1 MKAGHAGN
9 LALRRIHSGELED
22 AHVRDCAECQAQLRE
37 LGAEQARFEADIPF
51 ERFAAGVERAQRA
64 HQTPR
69 RSWLPPVMGMAA
81 AVVLAIGVQ
90 PLLTRTGNRTKGGGM
105 VLRIA
110 GPTGGPQ
117 RLAEPDVPEAL
128 GPGERVMLGYK
139 PGTHKFV
146 SAVSLDET
154 GGVTALY
161 PEYGK
166 SLPVDEGD
174 ATYYLP
180 DSIEFTGK
188 GTEVVVLVLT
198 DKPLDVGV
206 LSRAAK
212 DAYDAANG
220 DLAHLGQIKVPGEQF
235 RRVLLK
241 P

>member
-9 LALRRIHSGELED
+9 LALRRIHSGEMND
-22 AHVRDCAECQAQLRE
+22 VHVEGCAECQAQLGE
-37 LGAEQARFEADIPF
+37 LDAEKARFEADIPF

-64 HQTPR
+64 QQTPR

-90 PLLTRTGNRTKGGGM
+90 PLLRNNTRNKGGAGM

-110 GPTGGPQ
+110 GPAGGPQ
-117 RLAEPDVPEAL
+117 RLAEPEVPEAI
-128 GPGERVMLGYK
+128 GPGERVRLGYK

-146 SAVSLDET
+146 SAVSLDE
-154 GGVTALY
+154 GGQVTPLY

-188 GTEVVVLVLT
+188 GTEVVVMVLT
-198 DKPLDVGV
+198 DKPLDVGT
-206 LSRAAK
+206 LTRAAK
-212 DAYDAANG
+212 EAYDGAHG
-220 DLAHLGQIKVPGEQF
+220 DLGHLGSLKVPGEQF

>member
-22 AHVRDCAECQAQLRE
+22 AHVQGCAECQAQLRE
-37 LGAEQARFEADIPF
+37 LDAEQTHFEAEIPF
-51 ERFAAGVERAQRA
+51 ERFAAGVERAKLAKQM
-64 HQTPR
+64 PR
-69 RSWLPPVMGMAA
+69 RSWLPPLMGMAA

-90 PLLTRTGNRTKGGGM
+90 PLLKNGTRTKGGGM

-110 GPTGGPQ
+110 APAGGPQ
-117 RLAEPDVPEAL
+117 RLAAPDVPEAL
-128 GPGERVMLGYK
+128 GPGERVRLGYTA
-139 PGTHKFV
+139 GTHKFV
-146 SAVSLDET
+146 AAVSVDQQGQIT
-154 GGVTALY
+154 PLY

-188 GTEVVVLVLT
+188 GTEVVVMVLT
-198 DKPLDVGV
+198 DKPLDVGA
-206 LSRAAK
+206 LTRAAK
-212 DAYDAANG
+212 GAYEDAHG
-220 DLAHLGQIKVPGEQF
+220 DLAHLDALKVPGEQF